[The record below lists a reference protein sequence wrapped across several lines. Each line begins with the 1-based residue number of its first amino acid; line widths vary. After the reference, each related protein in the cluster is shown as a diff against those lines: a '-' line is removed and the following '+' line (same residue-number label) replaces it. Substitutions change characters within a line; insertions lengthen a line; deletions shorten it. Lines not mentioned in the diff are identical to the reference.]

1 MGPPDKI
8 DFCLLPHPIHLPR
21 WSRAAVNTCPL
32 DLAVAP
38 TARTLDVVPRVPLDP
53 ERQRHDMVDGCFSLV
68 WVSRVRLTN
77 GFYSADLPL
86 TLPRG
91 SGQSHFLQLTLL
103 IAASMRDYFS

>member
-1 MGPPDKI
+1 
-8 DFCLLPHPIHLPR
+8 
-21 WSRAAVNTCPL
+21 
-32 DLAVAP
+32 
-38 TARTLDVVPRVPLDP
+38 
-53 ERQRHDMVDGCFSLV
+53 MVDGCFSLV